1 VKENDVSKLP
11 LDHPLRQIDGYWKY
25 IITLASEVNDKLPM
39 LENPGSDQ
47 NVAKIRKNTQNL
59 LLHINEAARSIDT
72 CVTNFIQWKGVVEE
86 ANTMDANTLDQ
97 EANFSMTTH
106 EQTSI
111 PLMTKHEFDSF
122 TQRYH
127 GDYQALS
134 DRINELSDEYAK
146 FTRHEGT
153 RLTKLKER
161 VDKLEYQEGKRQ
173 YPYPTDPVLRHE
185 YDRFRKHADEWLTK
199 LDDKVKR
206 VVEELTEGCS
216 VEQQEFT
223 FWKDR
228 VEINYKRITDLEKGN
243 ENLDK
248 WIGMVKPHG
257 EDATPTRPILE
268 RILDLEKWR
277 ARHCLDAVAAR
288 PKENPFRCMRCG
300 SASIVEVGSDAT
312 GTYRCE
318 NCCHCM
324 HS

>member
-1 VKENDVSKLP
+1 VNPIELNKHKEAL
-11 LDHPLRQIDGYWKY
+11 KY
-25 IITLASEVNDKLPM
+25 VSEV
-39 LENPGSDQ
+39 ENTADE
-47 NVAKIRKNTQNL
+47 
-59 LLHINEAARSIDT
+59 INGLVKA
-72 CVTNFIQWKGVVEE
+72 FIQWKGVVEE
-86 ANTMDANTLDQ
+86 ANLSLDSTWKDMK
-97 EANFSMTTH
+97 EAGLSMTTH

-300 SASIVEVGSDAT
+300 SAQVSRMKRGRMLR
-312 GTYRCE
+312 Y
-318 NCCHCM
+318 
-324 HS
+324 